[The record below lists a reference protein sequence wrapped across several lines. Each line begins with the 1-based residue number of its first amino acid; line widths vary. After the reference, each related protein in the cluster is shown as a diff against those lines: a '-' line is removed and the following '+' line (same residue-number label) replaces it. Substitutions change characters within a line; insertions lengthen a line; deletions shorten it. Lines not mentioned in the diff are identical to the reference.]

1 MNQPSAPTAP
11 TPAAAPTETADGSG
25 VYQSDFE
32 ARSNAAFG
40 IDDAKPAGEAPSS
53 ADNQPGASPAD
64 SAAVDHAQA
73 RRGRLAKLQAQERAS
88 VDAKQRQKGN
98 EDLQQ
103 RLAVVEKERDEAKR
117 MADQRIDFASLDER
131 SFLEHAA
138 KARVTPQRLA
148 EWIKEQ
154 SERPELAM
162 HRAADAAIQPK
173 LTEWEK
179 RIAEKES
186 KLDAIIAQQEQQA
199 IAREEAQA
207 FHEFSSFVQESATTS
222 PYSAAFLA
230 KHGPE
235 QFSKLAFS
243 AAASVPPGAGAQ
255 AVLDHIEENLSLLA
269 PIYAAPA
276 ATPAKP
282 SNPPNIPGAAKPMST
297 VSNTLAQTR
306 ASVVDEDAALAGLS
320 FEERSARVF
329 GTGR

>member
-11 TPAAAPTETADGSG
+11 TPAAAPTETANGSG

-32 ARSNAAFG
+32 SRSASVFG
-40 IDDAKPAGEAPSS
+40 NDDAQPAGEAPAAAPSS
-53 ADNQPGASPAD
+53 SDP
-64 SAAVDHAQA
+64 SAAAAGSATVDHAQA
-73 RRGRLAKLQAQERAS
+73 RRERLAKLQAQERAS

-98 EDLQQ
+98 EELQQ
-103 RLAVVEKERDEAKR
+103 RLANAEKERDEAKR
-117 MADQRIDFASLDER
+117 MADQRIDFTTLTEPQ
-131 SFLEHAA
+131 FFEYAA
-138 KARVTPQRLA
+138 RAKVTPQRLA
-148 EWIKEQ
+148 EWLKEQ
-154 SERPELAM
+154 SERPELAA
-162 HRAADAAIQPK
+162 HRAVDSAVTPK
-173 LTEWEK
+173 LAEWEK

-186 KLDAIIAQQEQQA
+186 KLDAIIAQQQSAQV
-199 IAREEAQA
+199 AREEAEA

-255 AVLDHIEENLSLLA
+255 AVLDHIEENLSMLA

-282 SNPPNIPGAAKPMST
+282 STLPNIPGAAKPMTT

-306 ASVVDEDAALAGLS
+306 ASVVDEDAEWASLP
-320 FEERSARVF
+320 FEERSARLF
-329 GTGR
+329 R